1 MKAVAAIRTA
11 DETVLYAQA
20 LALFLVLLVFVLL
33 IQRGGVPI
41 G

>member
-11 DETVLYAQA
+11 DETVLFAQG
-20 LALFLVLLVFVLL
+20 LALLLVIFLVLF

>member
-11 DETVLYAQA
+11 DETALFAQG
-20 LALFLVLLVFVLL
+20 LALLLVLLVFVLL

>member
-11 DETVLYAQA
+11 DETVLFAQGFA
-20 LALFLVLLVFVLL
+20 LLLVIFLVLL

>member
-11 DETVLYAQA
+11 DETALFAQG
-20 LALFLVLLVFVLL
+20 LALLLVIFLVLL

>member
-11 DETVLYAQA
+11 DETVLCAQG
-20 LALFLVLLVFVLL
+20 LALLLVIFLVLL

>member
-11 DETVLYAQA
+11 DETVRFAQG
-20 LALFLVLLVFVLL
+20 LALLLVIFLVLL

>member
-11 DETVLYAQA
+11 DETVLFAQG
-20 LALFLVLLVFVLL
+20 LTLLLVIFLVLL

>member
-1 MKAVAAIRTA
+1 MKAKAAIRTA
-11 DETVLYAQA
+11 GEN
-20 LALFLVLLVFVLL
+20 ALFAQGLVLLLVLLVFVLL

>member
-11 DETVLYAQA
+11 DETVLFAQG
-20 LALFLVLLVFVLL
+20 LALLLVIFLVLL

>member
-11 DETVLYAQA
+11 DETVHFAQG
-20 LALFLVLLVFVLL
+20 LALLLVIFLVLL